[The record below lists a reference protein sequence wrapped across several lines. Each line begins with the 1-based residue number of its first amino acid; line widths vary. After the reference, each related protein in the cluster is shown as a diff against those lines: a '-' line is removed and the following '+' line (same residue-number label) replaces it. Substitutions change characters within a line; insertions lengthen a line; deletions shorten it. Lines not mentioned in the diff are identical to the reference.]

1 MKFSM
6 YMASANRL
14 GIPHEMMTVINLGRR
29 SSAPLQ
35 KEKSVTCIIAFC
47 TVFNLQSNV
56 FNFAS
61 TFQYRGSAC
70 KKEHSFPKY
79 RVRIKCGYH
88 LRSEPECATGIFNLW
103 LSKVNKY
110 TENSKLHYIPLHRLF
125 HWKSEYFTAKSWH
138 PCFLRNKAYDYSFV
152 CSMHKYQEWRTVS
165 AWQIIIHSKTLLIQ
179 NQVIWNTM

>member
-35 KEKSVTCIIAFC
+35 KEKSVTYIIAFS

-56 FNFAS
+56 FNFPS

-79 RVRIKCGYH
+79 RVTIKCGYH
-88 LRSEPECATGIFNLW
+88 LGSEPECATGIFNLW
-103 LSKVNKY
+103 LSKVNILKTQNY
-110 TENSKLHYIPLHRLF
+110 TISLYTGFFTGSPDILPPNHDIPAFSGTKLMSIPL
-125 HWKSEYFTAKSWH
+125 SAVCINT
-138 PCFLRNKAYDYSFV
+138 RNEQLSV
-152 CSMHKYQEWRTVS
+152 HGR
-165 AWQIIIHSKTLLIQ
+165 
-179 NQVIWNTM
+179 